1 MQSAREATR
10 LEPTGGQTSGPMPG
24 AANVRAV
31 VRALTVLESFA
42 VRPRQS
48 LAEVTQATGL
58 DKGTTRRLLL
68 TLLHRGFVVQDPA
81 TQKYGLGRAIRTL
94 AASVTDSIDF
104 RAIASPILSELATE
118 LRLTAFLS
126 IYHEHAAVCLE
137 RLHDVQGMEVRWW
150 AIGGT
155 LPLNCGGAPKVLL
168 AFQSDDEI
176 ETALAGTLT
185 KLTPK
190 SITDPSELS
199 KRLQLIRKRGWEFAI
214 DDVAVGLTALAL
226 PILNEKGT
234 PLCAISIGGLTPQM
248 VERGRPVHLER
259 MMAAARA
266 IKVKL
271 GVGEIASL
279 PRAP

>member
-1 MQSAREATR
+1 MRGK
-10 LEPTGGQTSGPMPG
+10 EPERAETAAPG

-31 VRALTVLESFA
+31 VRALRVLEAFA
-42 VRPRQS
+42 SNPRQS

-68 TLLHRGFVVQDPA
+68 TLLHRGFVTHDPA
-81 TQKYGLGRAIRTL
+81 TQKYGLGRAIRAL
-94 AASVTDSIDF
+94 AASVTDGIDF
-104 RAIASPILSELATE
+104 RAVALPVLSALASE

-126 IYHEHAAVCLE
+126 IYHEHSAVCLE
-137 RLHDVQGMEVRWW
+137 RFHDMKGMEVRWW

-168 AFQSDDEI
+168 AFQPEDEI
-176 ETALAGTLT
+176 ARALAGPLT

-190 SITDPSELS
+190 SITDVAELR
-199 KRLQLIRKRGWEFAI
+199 KRLLLVRKRGWEFAI
-214 DDVAVGLTALAL
+214 DDVAVGLTALAV
-226 PILNEKGT
+226 PILDDKDA

-259 MMAAARA
+259 MMEAART
-266 IKVKL
+266 IKGRL
-271 GVGEIASL
+271 GIG
-279 PRAP
+279 